1 MLRINVLFD
10 RKLKDTLP
18 TGIFDALRGEIEN
31 RIPQKYQQA
40 DIRIAQ
46 GSSTAFSVEGLKK
59 GDKKENLET
68 IMQEIWEDDGWMPE
82 TADASDDV
90 EYFDK

>member
-1 MLRINVLFD
+1 M
-10 RKLKDTLP
+10 
-18 TGIFDALRGEIEN
+18 AW
-31 RIPQKYQQA
+31 
-40 DIRIAQ
+40 

-59 GDKKENLET
+59 GDKKEDLET

-82 TADASDDV
+82 MADASDDV